1 MLFNPFDPI
10 GSLKTVII
18 ESALELYKTVCG
30 FILSSGGPAG
40 RQWEMA
46 TDTINKIAGVM
57 GFVAVACGAAGVVY
71 AMFKGKPGEVFMALG
86 RTLLAWPL
94 TVVFAT
100 VMMRAF
106 AVVNKLPT
114 KILAFDPNDI
124 KLDGSFNNVSIWSSI
139 VIGLITIISA
149 LVLWIS
155 VFVQNFLLI
164 FGISLLPCATMVGG
178 WKSLQSCLTKWVKFY
193 AGVILF
199 KPVCALM
206 VYITVKMVQ
215 AAAEQKDLGA
225 VPMFLTAAVG
235 MALAGIM
242 PWKITSIISSFMP
255 LGAETARA
263 ANVAG
268 SAVSAAGNAVLTAGS
283 LAAGAYT
290 GFAGIGFGGGAAGSS
305 GMPST
310 SPKNPND
317 GSGSAASSMKK
328 AGNFMKKAGDT
339 MAQGPS
345 TKMSGV
351 LGGLLRTGG
360 MVFSAA
366 DEKRQSE
373 QKNGQTETGKNPGEN
388 NADDKNKIPSSPLMP
403 SPGSEDA
410 DSIDIKTHPT
420 GSVDADVDVDVS
432 GLTAETDSADT
443 SVIEP
448 VETSGADGS
457 NGIDGM
463 NGTAGSS
470 GLNGQNG
477 MNGSAAPEASP
488 AAAPESAPATTNEAA
503 DMPVAQPWTPSDQQQ
518 WDDGGAPEF

>member
-1 MLFNPFDPI
+1 
-10 GSLKTVII
+10 
-18 ESALELYKTVCG
+18 
-30 FILSSGGPAG
+30 
-40 RQWEMA
+40 
-46 TDTINKIAGVM
+46 
-57 GFVAVACGAAGVVY
+57 
-71 AMFKGKPGEVFMALG
+71 MFKGKPGEVFMALG

-310 SPKNPND
+310 LPKNPND

-328 AGNFMKKAGDT
+328 AGDFMKKAGDT

-388 NADDKNKIPSSPLMP
+388 NADDKNKVPSSPLMP

-432 GLTAETDSADT
+432 GLTAEADSADT

-457 NGIDGM
+457 NDIDGM
-463 NGTAGSS
+463 NGAAGSS

-477 MNGSAAPEASP
+477 MNGSASPEASP
-488 AAAPESAPATTNEAA
+488 AAAPESAPTTTNEAA

>member
-1 MLFNPFDPI
+1 MLSLMLFNPFDPI
-10 GSLKTVII
+10 GSLKELII
-18 ESALELYKTVCG
+18 DSAVKLYEAVCG
-30 FILSSGGPAG
+30 AVLSTAGPDNS
-40 RQWEMA
+40 QWVSAVE
-46 TDTINKIAGVM
+46 TVNRIAGVM

-106 AVVNKLPT
+106 AVANQLPK
-114 KILAFDPNDI
+114 KILWSDTEY
-124 KLDGSFNNVSIWSSI
+124 KLDGNSLDIPLWTVI

-149 LVLWIS
+149 LVLMIS
-155 VFVQNFLLI
+155 IYVQNFLLI

-178 WKSLQSCLTKWVKFY
+178 WKSLQACLTKWVKFY
-193 AGVILF
+193 VGIILF
-199 KPVCALM
+199 RPVAALM
-206 VYITVKMVQ
+206 VYITAQMVQ
-215 AAAEQKDLGA
+215 HAEGAAS
-225 VPMFLTAAVG
+225 FYTALVG

-242 PWKITSIISSFMP
+242 PWKLTSIISSFMP

-290 GFAGIGFGGGAAGSS
+290 GFAGLGFGGSMSASS

-310 SPKNPND
+310 LPKNPND
-317 GSGSAASSMKK
+317 GSGSDASSMKK

-373 QKNGQTETGKNPGEN
+373 QKNGQTETGKNPTEN

-432 GLTAETDSADT
+432 GLTAEADSADT
-443 SVIEP
+443 SVIES
-448 VETSGADGS
+448 VEISGADGS

-463 NGTAGSS
+463 NGAAGSS

-518 WDDGGAPEF
+518 WDDGGATEF